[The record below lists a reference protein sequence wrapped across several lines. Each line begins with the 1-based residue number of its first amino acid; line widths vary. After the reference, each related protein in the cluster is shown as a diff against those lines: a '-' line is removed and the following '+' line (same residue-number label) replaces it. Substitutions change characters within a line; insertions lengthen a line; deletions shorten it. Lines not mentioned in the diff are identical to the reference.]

1 MPRKKKE
8 EPVIENGLTTIDNED
23 IGKLSSEI
31 EGEKNCEI
39 SPQEEESGV
48 LAEKEPSTFDNEDV
62 GVLSSEIENEKSF
75 ELTPQEKE
83 IEIYKEIKEHERDN
97 QVLWGQVYSVDRAD
111 RKSCRFFISVLFK
124 GTKVSIPDHMYFE
137 STFDFGRNYE
147 NKMSEEEKM
156 KLRMAMATYQ
166 LGAKICFCVEK
177 AMRTKI
183 LKGEFK
189 DEYTTIVIGN
199 RNKAMEVLRNIYFF
213 HKGRTKS
220 AKRAPRNVAIG
231 DVINNA
237 HVLAVKEDSV
247 LIEAC
252 GIETRLDA
260 YNLNKEFVDN
270 CKKFVSP
277 GDTIPVRVRKLH
289 INKDSV
295 YMSCSGR
302 LDNISKM
309 ISTIKRGDVLIGVVD
324 RYNKEKNTY
333 TVILKNSVPA
343 SCQSYTVRQRIPL
356 AIGDKVYV
364 RVVEVVEDLGFVVG
378 HATKI

>member
-8 EPVIENGLTTIDNED
+8 EPVIEKGPTTIDNED

-31 EGEKNCEI
+31 EI
-39 SPQEEESGV
+39 
-48 LAEKEPSTFDNEDV
+48 
-62 GVLSSEIENEKSF
+62 EKSF
-75 ELTPQEKE
+75 EKSTAE
-83 IEIYKEIKEHERDN
+83 IEAETYKELKKYEKNGE
-97 QVLWGQVYSVDRAD
+97 VLWGQVYSIDRPD
-111 RKSCRFFISVLFK
+111 EKSHRFFISIIYK
-124 GTKVSIPDHMYFE
+124 NTKISIPDQMYFE

-147 NKMSEEEKM
+147 NKMSEEEKL

-166 LGAKICFCVEK
+166 LGAKVCFCIEK
-177 AMRTKI
+177 TLRSKYI
-183 LKGEFK
+183 KGDSKGE
-189 DEYTTIVIGN
+189 YVTTVIGN
-199 RNKAMEVLRNIYFF
+199 RTKAMQIIRNIYFY
-213 HKGRTKS
+213 HQGRTKS
-220 AKRAPRNVAIG
+220 KDKAPRSINIG

-237 HVLAVKEDSV
+237 HVLAVREDSV

-252 GIETRLDA
+252 GVETRLDA

-270 CKKFVSP
+270 CKKFVSA
-277 GDTIPVRVRKLH
+277 GDTIPVRVKKLH
-289 INKDSV
+289 INEDNV
-295 YMSCSGR
+295 YLTCSGR
-302 LDNISKM
+302 LDNVSKM

>member
-8 EPVIENGLTTIDNED
+8 EVIIEKEPSTIDNED
-23 IGKLSSEI
+23 VGKLSSEI
-31 EGEKNCEI
+31 E
-39 SPQEEESGV
+39 S
-48 LAEKEPSTFDNEDV
+48 
-62 GVLSSEIENEKSF
+62 EKSF
-75 ELTPQEKE
+75 EMSPQEKE
-83 IEIYKEIKEHERDN
+83 SEVYKELKRYEKNGE
-97 QVLWGQVYSVDRAD
+97 VLWGQVYSVDRAD
-111 RKSCRFFISVLFK
+111 EKSCRFFISVLFK
-124 GTKVSIPDHMYFE
+124 DTKVSIPDHMYFE
-137 STFDFGRNYE
+137 STFDFGRNYQ
-147 NKMSEEEKM
+147 NVMSEEEK
-156 KLRMAMATYQ
+156 LNYRMAMARYQ

-183 LKGEFK
+183 LKGDFK
-189 DEYTTIVIGN
+189 GEYVTMVIGN

-220 AKRAPRNVAIG
+220 AKLAPRSVAVG

-270 CKKFVSP
+270 CKKFVAA

-289 INKDSV
+289 INENDV

-302 LDNISKM
+302 LDNVSKM
-309 ISTIKRGDVLIGVVD
+309 INTIKKGDVLIGVVD
-324 RYNKEKNTY
+324 RYNKEKSTY

-343 SCQSYTVRQRIPL
+343 SCQAYTVKQRIPL

-364 RVVEVVEDLGFVVG
+364 TVVEVVEEAGFVVG